1 VCPVNGTS
9 SPSPLRSG
17 GFRRTTANRLRS
29 ARTEERAAAAV
40 PVGLDPAGMTRHRD
54 QPTRLLLAPGA
65 LGGCLGR
72 RGGRQS
78 RYLANTLGSLDGLR
92 DALLGQ
98 ESDDVLRK
106 VRARVADSSYEAFA
120 DDDAPVN
127 RGIEQDTRSGRG
139 GGRPRRAAGAVMME
153 HLDFGP
159 RSASGGALVLHYV
172 SAKRSNTSARA
183 DGRER
188 SGE

>member
-1 VCPVNGTS
+1 
-9 SPSPLRSG
+9 
-17 GFRRTTANRLRS
+17 
-29 ARTEERAAAAV
+29 
-40 PVGLDPAGMTRHRD
+40 MTRHRD

-78 RYLANTLGSLDGLR
+78 RYLANTLGSLNGLR

-120 DDDAPVN
+120 GDAPVN
-127 RGIEQDTRSGRG
+127 RGIEQDTLSDIDFLRRRIRLHTNAVVVGKAVHVGTLKSNKNRSV
-139 GGRPRRAAGAVMME
+139 AV
-153 HLDFGP
+153 P
-159 RSASGGALVLHYV
+159 
-172 SAKRSNTSARA
+172 
-183 DGRER
+183 
-188 SGE
+188 